1 VSASILCFRAKLV
14 LTENQRYST
23 ALLIGEKA
31 AMLVAEDLGYSGEAL
46 EMKIPTYQVPGE
58 FTLPYRL

>member
-1 VSASILCFRAKLV
+1 MTVGCN
-14 LTENQRYST
+14 TYST

-46 EMKIPTYQVPGE
+46 EMKVPHSDIPAG
-58 FTLPYRL
+58 PYDISYRARI